1 MRVCGERS
9 SSSGVVGLLGA
20 AIEREGEEKREPI
33 LISFNVHHFIYLHT
47 MNMCVEGRRY
57 ATTKHSMHM
66 LGERL
71 PMKERILLTK
81 HSLPPFPHVAANMEL
96 NSKDVNNAVPT
107 PLTTFFPHTHFR
119 VYCTTRTASSL
130 LPTNGSGG
138 IGLQRCPHTKGIP
151 HHSQE

>member
-20 AIEREGEEKREPI
+20 AIEREGREERTNFLQCTPFC
-33 LISFNVHHFIYLHT
+33 LFTHHEYVCKICNYKEVL
-47 MNMCVEGRRY
+47 
-57 ATTKHSMHM
+57 KHM

-71 PMKERILLTK
+71 PMKKRILLTK
-81 HSLPPFPHVAANMEL
+81 HSLPPIPHVAANMEL
-96 NSKDVNNAVPT
+96 NSEDVNNTVPT

-130 LPTNGSGG
+130 LPTNGSGS
-138 IGLQRCPHTKGIP
+138 IGLQRCAQTKGIP